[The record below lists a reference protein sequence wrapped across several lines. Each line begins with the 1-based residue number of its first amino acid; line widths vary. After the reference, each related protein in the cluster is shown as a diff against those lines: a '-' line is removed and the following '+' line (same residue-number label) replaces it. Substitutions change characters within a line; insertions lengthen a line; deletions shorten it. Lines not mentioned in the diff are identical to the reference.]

1 VKQGISVL
9 AAPARRLNFLSVV
22 AHDLRQ
28 PMSAALVATQ
38 LVESY
43 LDDTSAP
50 PLARKHIA
58 MAQRC
63 MRETL
68 QLASDLLAM
77 EQANAGVLRLR
88 LAPVD
93 VHALLRD
100 AWALVAQDARA
111 RSIDVQLRVPR
122 HLPRPVADRDR
133 LLQVLTNLC
142 ANAVRFIG
150 RDGRIELSASHDDPM
165 SASRYRTPAPVC
177 PTAISRIYS
186 SSTGRRSMARP
197 TRAWAWGSRSPSR
210 SSRRTADASWPSEP
224 EAAASRSPSP
234 CRSPRPERARVPTSE
249 IHR

>member
-1 VKQGISVL
+1 VEQRISVL
-9 AAPARRLNFLSVV
+9 APPPRRLTFLSVV

-28 PMSAALVATQ
+28 PVSAALVATQ
-38 LVESY
+38 LVEGY

-88 LAPVD
+88 RAPVD

-111 RSIDVQLRVPR
+111 RSIDVQLCVPR

-142 ANAVRFIG
+142 VNAVKFTG
-150 RDGRIELSASHDDPM
+150 RDGSIELSAAHDDREVRIAVSDTGPGM
-165 SASRYRTPAPVC
+165 SDGDLPHLFEQYWQAEHGA
-177 PTAISRIYS
+177 
-186 SSTGRRSMARP
+186 
-197 TRAWAWGSRSPSR
+197 
-210 SSRRTADASWPSEP
+210 ADAGVGLGLTIAKSLV
-224 EAAASRSPSP
+224 EAHGGRITA
-234 CRSPRPERARVPTSE
+234 ERARTGGLTVAFTVPIATS
-249 IHR
+249 

>member
-28 PMSAALVATQ
+28 PMSAALMATQ

-122 HLPRPVADRDR
+122 HLPRPEADRDR

-150 RDGRIELSASHDDPM
+150 RDGRIELSASHDDHDVRLAV
-165 SASRYRTPAPVC
+165 SD
-177 PTAISRIYS
+177 
-186 SSTGRRSMARP
+186 TGPGVSDGDLPHLFEQYWQAEHG
-197 TRAWAWGSRSPSR
+197 A
-210 SSRRTADASWPSEP
+210 ADAGVGLGLTIAKSLV
-224 EAAASRSPSP
+224 EAHGGRIMA
-234 CRSPRPERARVPTSE
+234 ERARSGGLTVAFTVPIAAS
-249 IHR
+249 